1 MKLKNLKK
9 DTIVRIENENE
20 YLLLMDLAEKAGY
33 LWMNGSSPK
42 TYNDN
47 ENYKKCSGVMLCKG
61 ESMYYYTYFKDD
73 EKTVPLKKVI
83 KFEVGDIVR
92 VRKDL
97 SELDSE
103 ESPCIVDDMLPL
115 AGKKVKI
122 KSCLTC
128 NSKKRYQF
136 VGYDCSWLKKWFEPV
151 FDEEE
156 QKEYYNGKI
165 IFTKGDDIFKTGHIY
180 DVTDGKIKAPESGR
194 MHPIGRYPFETI
206 HDIEDYFNKDSIIP
220 GKWSSQKTLEFIE
233 VQDD

>member
-33 LWMNGSSPK
+33 LWISGVDPK
-42 TYNDN
+42 TYNDI
-47 ENYKKCSGVMLCKG
+47 EKYKKCAGVMLCKCK
-61 ESMYYYTYFKDD
+61 SIYYYPHFEGD

-83 KFEVGDIVR
+83 KFEVGDVVR

-103 ESPCIVDDMLPL
+103 ESPCIIDSMLSF
-115 AGKKVKI
+115 AGKKVEI
-122 KSCLTC
+122 KSCS
-128 NSKKRYQF
+128 NEFRKKRYQF
-136 VGYDCSWLKKWFEPV
+136 VGDDFDWLKKWFEPV

-165 IFTKGDDIFKTGHIY
+165 IFTKGDEVFKTGHIY
-180 DVTDGKIKAPESGR
+180 EVKDGKIKSPESGIK
-194 MHPIGRYPFETI
+194 HPIRRKPFETLS
-206 HDIEDYFNKDSIIP
+206 DIEDYFNKDSVVP
-220 GKWSSQKTLEFIE
+220 NKWSVVTLEFIE
-233 VQDD
+233 VKND